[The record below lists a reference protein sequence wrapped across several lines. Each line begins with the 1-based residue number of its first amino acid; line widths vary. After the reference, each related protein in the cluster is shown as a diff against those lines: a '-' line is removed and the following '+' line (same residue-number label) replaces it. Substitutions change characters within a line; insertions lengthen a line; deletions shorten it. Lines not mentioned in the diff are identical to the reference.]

1 MSNIDEKTIAGLLD
15 RIDAIK
21 KELTQLEDEIK
32 ALQVDAGEPSGPGR
46 VHSRSAAAEYGLGPE
61 ATPAAAAGAS
71 LDGETHATLGTPREG
86 KCPLGDLRGNN
97 GSADGGT
104 GAERSEASG
113 GAERSEAVEPP
124 ELAPVVPEPAEEPEE
139 EPIDIAP
146 VDDTPIDISITDVDD
161 MPADSAE
168 PFEPGGSTPLT
179 NLGSASLSSRS
190 LSEVEGPAPEP
201 KKAILDT
208 AKADTAVMDV
218 MAEKQAWRTDRPG
231 MPVKNIISA
240 ISLNDRVFLINTLF
254 GEDPMLFQETISKFN
269 AMGSL
274 SEALAYIG
282 EKHPDWDMN
291 SDAVY
296 RLMMAVRRKLS

>member
-1 MSNIDEKTIAGLLD
+1 MSNIDEKTIAGLLG

-21 KELTQLEDEIK
+21 NELSQLEDEIK
-32 ALQVDAGEPSGPGR
+32 ALQVDAGEPP
-46 VHSRSAAAEYGLGPE
+46 VILDE
-61 ATPAAAAGAS
+61 A
-71 LDGETHATLGTPREG
+71 
-86 KCPLGDLRGNN
+86 KDL
-97 GSADGGT
+97 
-104 GAERSEASG
+104 
-113 GAERSEAVEPP
+113 SEAVEPP
-124 ELAPVVPEPAEEPEE
+124 ELAPVDSTSVPEEE

-146 VDDTPIDISITDVDD
+146 VDDTPIDISISDVED
-161 MPADSAE
+161 MPADAVE
-168 PFEPGGSTPLT
+168 PSEPSGSTPLT
-179 NLGSASLSSRS
+179 NHGSTPLSSRS

-201 KKAILDT
+201 RKAILDT

-274 SEALAYIG
+274 SEALAYID

>member
-21 KELTQLEDEIK
+21 NELTQLEETI
-32 ALQVDAGEPSGPGR
+32 
-46 VHSRSAAAEYGLGPE
+46 RSLSEVEG
-61 ATPAAAAGAS
+61 PAAAAGAS
-71 LDGETHATLGTPREG
+71 LDGETHATLGTVR
-86 KCPLGDLRGNN
+86 
-97 GSADGGT
+97 GGT

-124 ELAPVVPEPAEEPEE
+124 ELAPADSTTVPEEE

-146 VDDTPIDISITDVDD
+146 VDDTPIDISISDVEDLPED
-161 MPADSAE
+161 AVVPS
-168 PFEPGGSTPLT
+168 EPGGSTPL
-179 NLGSASLSSRS
+179 SSRF

>member
-1 MSNIDEKTIAGLLD
+1 MSNIDEKTIAGLLG

-21 KELTQLEDEIK
+21 NELSQLEDEIK
-32 ALQVDAGEPSGPGR
+32 ALQLDAGEPP
-46 VHSRSAAAEYGLGPE
+46 VILDE
-61 ATPAAAAGAS
+61 A
-71 LDGETHATLGTPREG
+71 
-86 KCPLGDLRGNN
+86 KDL
-97 GSADGGT
+97 
-104 GAERSEASG
+104 
-113 GAERSEAVEPP
+113 SEAVEPS
-124 ELAPVVPEPAEEPEE
+124 ELAPAVPEPAEEPEE

-146 VDDTPIDISITDVDD
+146 VDDTPIDISISDVED
-161 MPADSAE
+161 MPADAAE
-168 PFEPGGSTPLT
+168 PSEPSGSAPLT
-179 NLGSASLSSRS
+179 NLGSASLSNRS

-201 KKAILDT
+201 KKSILDT

-231 MPVKNIISA
+231 MPVRNIISA
-240 ISLNDRVFLINTLF
+240 ISLNDRVYLINTLF

-282 EKHPDWDMN
+282 ENHPDWDMN

>member
-21 KELTQLEDEIK
+21 NELTQLEDEIK
-32 ALQVDAGEPSGPGR
+32 ALQLDAVEPP
-46 VHSRSAAAEYGLGPE
+46 VILDE
-61 ATPAAAAGAS
+61 A
-71 LDGETHATLGTPREG
+71 
-86 KCPLGDLRGNN
+86 KDL
-97 GSADGGT
+97 
-104 GAERSEASG
+104 
-113 GAERSEAVEPP
+113 SEAVEPS
-124 ELAPVVPEPAEEPEE
+124 ELAPAVPEPAEEPEE

-146 VDDTPIDISITDVDD
+146 VDDTPIDISISDVED
-161 MPADSAE
+161 MPADAAE
-168 PFEPGGSTPLT
+168 PSEPGRVH
-179 NLGSASLSSRS
+179 SRFAAAEYG
-190 LSEVEGPAPEP
+190 LGPAAAPAETIEP
-201 KKAILDT
+201 KKSILDT
-208 AKADTAVMDV
+208 DTAVMDV

-231 MPVKNIISA
+231 MPVRNIISA
-240 ISLNDRVFLINTLF
+240 ISLNDRVYLINTLF

-291 SDAVY
+291 SEPVY

>member
-1 MSNIDEKTIAGLLD
+1 MSNIDEKTIAGLLG

-21 KELTQLEDEIK
+21 NELTQLEETI
-32 ALQVDAGEPSGPGR
+32 
-46 VHSRSAAAEYGLGPE
+46 RSLSEVEG
-61 ATPAAAAGAS
+61 PAAAVQELPVTMGEDIPVILSEAKD
-71 LDGETHATLGTPREG
+71 LGET
-86 KCPLGDLRGNN
+86 
-97 GSADGGT
+97 
-104 GAERSEASG
+104 
-113 GAERSEAVEPP
+113 VEPP
-124 ELAPVVPEPAEEPEE
+124 ELAPADSTTVPEEE

-146 VDDTPIDISITDVDD
+146 VDDTPIDISISDVEDI
-161 MPADSAE
+161 PAETGEPSEPGRVHSRFAAAEYGLGSEAAPAE
-168 PFEPGGSTPLT
+168 PS
-179 NLGSASLSSRS
+179 
-190 LSEVEGPAPEP
+190 EP

>member
-1 MSNIDEKTIAGLLD
+1 MSNIDEKTIAGLLG

-21 KELTQLEDEIK
+21 NELTQLEETI
-32 ALQVDAGEPSGPGR
+32 
-46 VHSRSAAAEYGLGPE
+46 RSLSEVEG
-61 ATPAAAAGAS
+61 PAAAAGAS
-71 LDGETHATLGTPREG
+71 LDGETHATLGTVR
-86 KCPLGDLRGNN
+86 
-97 GSADGGT
+97 GGT

-124 ELAPVVPEPAEEPEE
+124 ELAPADSTTVPEEE

-146 VDDTPIDISITDVDD
+146 VDDTPIDISISDVED
-161 MPADSAE
+161 MPADTGEPSEPGRVHSCFSAAEYGLGSEAAPAE
-168 PFEPGGSTPLT
+168 PS
-179 NLGSASLSSRS
+179 
-190 LSEVEGPAPEP
+190 EP

>member
-1 MSNIDEKTIAGLLD
+1 MSNIDEKTIAGLLG

-21 KELTQLEDEIK
+21 NELTQLEETI
-32 ALQVDAGEPSGPGR
+32 
-46 VHSRSAAAEYGLGPE
+46 RSLSEVEG
-61 ATPAAAAGAS
+61 PAAAAGAS
-71 LDGETHATLGTPREG
+71 LDGETHATLGTV
-86 KCPLGDLRGNN
+86 RGR
-97 GSADGGT
+97 T

-113 GAERSEAVEPP
+113 GAERSEAVEQP
-124 ELAPVVPEPAEEPEE
+124 ELAPAVPEPAEEPEE

-146 VDDTPIDISITDVDD
+146 VDDTPIDISISDVEDI
-161 MPADSAE
+161 PAETVE
-168 PFEPGGSTPLT
+168 PSEPGRVH
-179 NLGSASLSSRS
+179 SRFAAAEYG
-190 LSEVEGPAPEP
+190 LGPAAAPAETIEP
-201 KKAILDT
+201 KKSILDT

-231 MPVKNIISA
+231 MPVRNIISA
-240 ISLNDRVFLINTLF
+240 ISLNDRVYLINTLF

>member
-21 KELTQLEDEIK
+21 NELTQLEDEIK

-61 ATPAAAAGAS
+61 ATPAPA
-71 LDGETHATLGTPREG
+71 
-86 KCPLGDLRGNN
+86 
-97 GSADGGT
+97 
-104 GAERSEASG
+104 
-113 GAERSEAVEPP
+113 
-124 ELAPVVPEPAEEPEE
+124 VPEPAAEPEE
-139 EPIDIAP
+139 EPINIAP
-146 VDDTPIDISITDVDD
+146 VDDTPIDISISDVEDLPED
-161 MPADSAE
+161 AVE
-168 PFEPGGSTPLT
+168 PSEPGGSTPLT
-179 NLGSASLSSRS
+179 NHGSAPLSSRS

>member
-1 MSNIDEKTIAGLLD
+1 MSNIDEKTIAGLLG

-21 KELTQLEDEIK
+21 NELTQLEDEIK
-32 ALQVDAGEPSGPGR
+32 ALQVDAGEQ
-46 VHSRSAAAEYGLGPE
+46 YGLGPE

-71 LDGETHATLGTPREG
+71 LDGETHATLGTVR
-86 KCPLGDLRGNN
+86 
-97 GSADGGT
+97 GGT

-146 VDDTPIDISITDVDD
+146 VDDTPIDISISDVDD
-161 MPADSAE
+161 MPADAAE
-168 PFEPGGSTPLT
+168 PFEPSGSAPLTNHGSTP
-179 NLGSASLSSRS
+179 LSSRS

>member
-1 MSNIDEKTIAGLLD
+1 MSNIDEKTIAGLLG

-21 KELTQLEDEIK
+21 NELSQLEDEIK
-32 ALQVDAGEPSGPGR
+32 ALQLDAVEPS
-46 VHSRSAAAEYGLGPE
+46 GPE

-71 LDGETHATLGTPREG
+71 LDGETHATLGTVR
-86 KCPLGDLRGNN
+86 
-97 GSADGGT
+97 GGT

-124 ELAPVVPEPAEEPEE
+124 ELAPVDSTTSPEEE

-146 VDDTPIDISITDVDD
+146 VDDTPIDISISDVED
-161 MPADSAE
+161 MPAAAAE
-168 PFEPGGSTPLT
+168 PSELS
-179 NLGSASLSSRS
+179 GSAPLSSRS

-201 KKAILDT
+201 KKSILDT

-231 MPVKNIISA
+231 MPVRNIISA
-240 ISLNDRVFLINTLF
+240 ISLNDRVYLINTLF

-291 SDAVY
+291 SEPVY

>member
-1 MSNIDEKTIAGLLD
+1 MSNIDEKTIAGLLG

-21 KELTQLEDEIK
+21 NELTQLEETI
-32 ALQVDAGEPSGPGR
+32 
-46 VHSRSAAAEYGLGPE
+46 RSLSEVEG
-61 ATPAAAAGAS
+61 PAAAAGAS
-71 LDGETHATLGTPREG
+71 LDGETHATLGTVR
-86 KCPLGDLRGNN
+86 
-97 GSADGGT
+97 GGT

-124 ELAPVVPEPAEEPEE
+124 ELAPAVPEPAEEPEE

-146 VDDTPIDISITDVDD
+146 VDDTPIDISISDVEDL
-161 MPADSAE
+161 PAETGE
-168 PFEPGGSTPLT
+168 PFEPSGSAPLT
-179 NLGSASLSSRS
+179 NHGSAPLYSRS
-190 LSEVEGPAPEP
+190 LSEVEGPALEP

>member
-1 MSNIDEKTIAGLLD
+1 MSNIDEKTIAGLLG

-21 KELTQLEDEIK
+21 NELTLLEDQIRSLSEVEGP
-32 ALQVDAGEPSGPGR
+32 AVDAGEPSGPGR

-61 ATPAAAAGAS
+61 ATPAAAVQE
-71 LDGETHATLGTPREG
+71 LPVTMGEDIPVIL
-86 KCPLGDLRGNN
+86 
-97 GSADGGT
+97 
-104 GAERSEASG
+104 SEAKDL
-113 GAERSEAVEPP
+113 SEAVEPP
-124 ELAPVVPEPAEEPEE
+124 ELAPVVHEPAEEPEE

-146 VDDTPIDISITDVDD
+146 VDDTPIDISISDVEDL
-161 MPADSAE
+161 PADAGE
-168 PFEPGGSTPLT
+168 PSEPGRVHSRFAAAEYG
-179 NLGSASLSSRS
+179 LGSEAA
-190 LSEVEGPAPEP
+190 PAETIEP

-218 MAEKQAWRTDRPG
+218 MAEKQSWRTDRPG

>member
-1 MSNIDEKTIAGLLD
+1 MSNIDEKTIAGLLG

-21 KELTQLEDEIK
+21 NELSQLEETI
-32 ALQVDAGEPSGPGR
+32 
-46 VHSRSAAAEYGLGPE
+46 RSLSEVEG
-61 ATPAAAAGAS
+61 PAAAAGAS
-71 LDGETHATLGTPREG
+71 LDGETHATLGTVR
-86 KCPLGDLRGNN
+86 
-97 GSADGGT
+97 GGT

-124 ELAPVVPEPAEEPEE
+124 ELAPADSTTVPEEE

-146 VDDTPIDISITDVDD
+146 VDDTPIDISISDVED
-161 MPADSAE
+161 MPADAAE
-168 PFEPGGSTPLT
+168 PSEPGRVHSRFAAAEYG
-179 NLGSASLSSRS
+179 LGSEAA
-190 LSEVEGPAPEP
+190 PAETIEP
-201 KKAILDT
+201 KKSILDT

-231 MPVKNIISA
+231 MPVRNIISA
-240 ISLNDRVFLINTLF
+240 ISLNDRVYLINTLF
-254 GEDPMLFQETISKFN
+254 GEDPLLFQETISKFN

-282 EKHPDWDMN
+282 ENHPDWDMN
-291 SDAVY
+291 SEPVY